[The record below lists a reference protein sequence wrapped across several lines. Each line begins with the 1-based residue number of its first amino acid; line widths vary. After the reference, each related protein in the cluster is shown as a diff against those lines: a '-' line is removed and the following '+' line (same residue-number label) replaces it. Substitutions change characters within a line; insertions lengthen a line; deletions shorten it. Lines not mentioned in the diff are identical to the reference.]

1 MTKERLRTYRALKL
15 ERDKLLND
23 IKELETT
30 LYGPT
35 GQRLDGMPRGGG
47 NNDALDNLLDKK
59 SKLERQYWEKVT
71 ALTEEIEAIESAIER
86 LEPRER
92 TLIRLYYINGLTWEQ
107 VAVEMAYSWRQVHN
121 IHGKAL
127 GQLKTEEETTA

>member
-1 MTKERLRTYRALKL
+1 MTKERLRSYRALQL
-15 ERDKLLND
+15 ERDKLLRD
-23 IKELETT
+23 IKELEVK

-35 GQRLDGMPRGGG
+35 GQRLDGMPRGGSG
-47 NNDALDNLLDKK
+47 SNDALDNLLDKK

-107 VAVEMAYSWRQVHN
+107 VAVEMSYSWRQVHN

-127 GQLKTEEETTA
+127 EQLKTP

>member
-1 MTKERLRTYRALKL
+1 MTKERLRSYRALQL
-15 ERDKLLND
+15 ERDKLLRD
-23 IKELETT
+23 IKELEVK

-35 GQRLDGMPRGGG
+35 GQRLDGMPRGGSG

-86 LEPRER
+86 LDPRER

-107 VAVEMAYSWRQVHN
+107 VAVEMSYSWRQVHN

-127 GQLKTEEETTA
+127 EQLKTP